1 MATYI
6 PNVTDYIP
14 QVQPFV
20 PDYNFYS
27 GVLQMKQGKY
37 DAARKEISSLYGSL
51 LNAPLTRDDNTA
63 TRDKFFQTI
72 DQDIHRIS
80 GTDLSLNQNVTA
92 AKAVFS
98 QLLDNDHIR
107 KDMVWTRNLHNEFKR
122 AEGFRMCKDPEKC
135 GGSWWEG
142 GERLL
147 SYAAED
153 FKNVSLEESMNMRNP
168 RFVPYQ
174 DVTKK
179 ALQLAKD
186 ADLNVSYDQVSG
198 QWITTTKNGPLIQEP
213 LYNLFMGSISSDPKV
228 MEYFLAQ
235 AELQRKDFMYSNKDQ
250 YGSLEAAE
258 QAYIEQTV
266 PVIEQLRNRTI
277 VLEDKIST
285 LDEKKKRLQEKID
298 NSAPYKQKEYE
309 DWYNAVTQTQ
319 GMLQS
324 SLDEATDATGEM
336 QIAANNKQYTGA
348 GIDRMIASISL
359 MGEITNAAKIM
370 SQRGAEFKLAVNPY
384 ALEATKHQNAMLLE
398 EFRWWNKKQFEL
410 WKGKVKE
417 LQESKDAVGTEEANN
432 PKLVDVFGAADV
444 GNQDIDSPEYKERGY
459 LAFDERRDE
468 VQTNI
473 TTREKVLGQSLLD
486 GVLKEAESGDRI
498 AMENYVNMV
507 EQYLRVTA
515 EPEQYDIGTETQGI
529 TPNANA
535 IRSQNAAVALRVSER
550 SLSDK
555 TLAEKYEIA
564 KTYMKNKSVNEL
576 GNSGADLFYSN
587 VVEPLINPEK
597 NKLRSQ
603 WMTELWDRQDFV
615 NMRNEIASKNLALT
629 EFKNVWAEQIK
640 GAAEQ
645 ARSQNG
651 YGPLISDALLSYYDD
666 EGNIVDKQTFLQNM
680 VNRNSSYGI
689 GEMYEYVSAM
699 YDGDY
704 VELGMGEHLHDNE
717 GISSSFGVGFGDF
730 FTGRWGELER
740 EVKSVSTWAK
750 EAFTDFADV
759 TKSASW
765 TGMLGMGNY
774 TTRGQNYSNVDAA
787 SPRSLGAM
795 GFNGFLKDAMN
806 SGSAVFSF
814 GGFQM
819 GLPENDPKAKEIVQI
834 LAADWRGRM
843 DKDTRPILDVTY
855 SHIAA
860 GDRNKVGMNIKL
872 NPAYMKLYAGSEDNP
887 GLMRNTDLA
896 TNGITVIMD
905 KADTQNI
912 FTLGMEK
919 SPAETVMDFTGRVP
933 LNSQPEYVKDAKVEV
948 DENMG
953 MYKASGMYMAGLLP
967 DGNPNW
973 NYFESYY
980 SLSQDLN
987 SILGKFEAMIA
998 ETAAWNKALEK
1009 QYVANSHSNPTAY
1022 AGQ

>member
-27 GVLQMKQGKY
+27 GVLQMKHGKY

-107 KDMVWTRNLHNEFKR
+107 KDMVWTRSLHNEFKR

-186 ADLNVSYDQVSG
+186 ADLNVTYDQVSG

-213 LYNLFMGSISSDPKV
+213 LYNLFMGSIGSDPNV

-258 QAYIEQTV
+258 QAYIEQTI
-266 PVIEQLRNRTI
+266 PIIEQLRNRTI

-336 QIAANNKQYTGA
+336 QVAANNKGYTGA
-348 GIDRMIASISL
+348 GIDRMIASIGL

-398 EFRWWNKKQFEL
+398 NYRQYNRKELEL

-417 LQESKDAVGTEEANN
+417 FQESKNAIGTEEANN
-432 PKLVDVFGAADV
+432 PKLVDVAGASDI
-444 GNQDIDSPEYKERGY
+444 GSQDTDSPEFKERKY
-459 LAFDERRDE
+459 LAFDEKRDE
-468 VQTNI
+468 IQTSI
-473 TTREKVLGQSLLD
+473 TTREKVIGQSLLN
-486 GVLKEAESGDRI
+486 GTLKEADSGDKI

-507 EQYLRVTA
+507 QQYLRVTA
-515 EPEQYDIGTETQGI
+515 EPEKYDIGASERGETS
-529 TPNANA
+529 NASV
-535 IRSQNAAVALRVSER
+535 IRSQNASYALKLSEEV
-550 SLSDK
+550 LEGK
-555 TLAEKYEIA
+555 TLAEKYDLA
-564 KTYMKNKSVNEL
+564 KTYMKNKNVNEL
-576 GNSGADLFYSN
+576 SNSGADLFYSN
-587 VVEPLINPEK
+587 AVEPLINPEK
-597 NKLRSQ
+597 NKLRSE
-603 WMTELWDRQDFV
+603 WMTQLWDRQDFV
-615 NMRNEIASKNLALT
+615 GMRNEIASKNLALT
-629 EFKNVWAEQIK
+629 EVNKVWAEQIK

-651 YGPLISDALLSYYDD
+651 YGPVISDALLSYYDD

-680 VNRNSSYGI
+680 VNRNSSYGM

-730 FTGRWGELER
+730 FTGRWGDVDR
-740 EVKSVSTWAK
+740 KVKSVSTWAK
-750 EAFTDFADV
+750 EAFTDFADPS
-759 TKSASW
+759 KSASW
-765 TGMLGMGNY
+765 TGMLGMGDY

-795 GFNGFLKDAMN
+795 GFNGFMKDALN
-806 SGSAVFSF
+806 SGGAIFSF
-814 GGFQM
+814 GGFQA
-819 GLPENDPKAKEIVQI
+819 GLAENDPKAKEVAQI

-855 SHIAA
+855 SHIAG

-872 NPAYMKLYAGSEDNP
+872 NPAYMKLYAGSEDTA
-887 GLMRNTDLA
+887 GLMRGTDLA
-896 TNGITVIMD
+896 TQGLTIVMD
-905 KADTQNI
+905 KKDTQNI

-933 LNSQPEYVKDAKVEV
+933 LNSQPEYVKDAQVEV
-948 DENMG
+948 DGNMG

-967 DGNPNW
+967 DGNPDW

-980 SLSQDLN
+980 SMSQDLN
-987 SILGKFEAMIA
+987 VILQKFEAMIS

-1009 QYVANSHSNPTAY
+1009 QYVANSRSNDHAY